1 MHEYD
6 TALKLLLQSSAAFTL
21 RQVTSGLTI
30 TNWLEVELPQVQS
43 RRADL
48 LGMTAEGA
56 FLHIELQSSHDS
68 AMPLRM
74 AEYALAIYRK
84 FNWVPHQFVLYVG
97 DSPLRMSDSLNG
109 PGLKFHYT
117 LIDFRNLA
125 GSELLDSPHIEDNIL
140 AILARLQNR
149 STSVRKILHRIAM
162 LEDPERR
169 AALAQ
174 LLILSGLRNLEQ
186 TVEEEAHK
194 MPILNDILSHKVLG
208 PAILQGRQ
216 EGRQEGRQDI
226 LKRQLEKR
234 FGPIP
239 GWVEARFS
247 SLSTD
252 ELEDLAVRLLD
263 AAKLEDLF

>member
-1 MHEYD
+1 
-6 TALKLLLQSSAAFTL
+6 
-21 RQVTSGLTI
+21 
-30 TNWLEVELPQVQS
+30 
-43 RRADL
+43 
-48 LGMTAEGA
+48 
-56 FLHIELQSSHDS
+56 
-68 AMPLRM
+68 
-74 AEYALAIYRK
+74 
-84 FNWVPHQFVLYVG
+84 
-97 DSPLRMSDSLNG
+97 MSDSLSG
-109 PGLKFHYT
+109 PGLQFHYT
-117 LIDFRNLA
+117 LIDFRDLA

-149 STSVRKILHRIAM
+149 STSVRQILDRVAM
-162 LEDPERR
+162 LDDPKRR

-174 LLILSGLRNLEQ
+174 LLILSGLRNLEH

-216 EGRQEGRQDI
+216 EGRQDI

-234 FGPIP
+234 FGPLP
-239 GWVEARFS
+239 GWAEARLSSFS
-247 SLSTD
+247 TH